1 MPLPDLTHLQFLV
14 LSILLD
20 GEVAG
25 RVLRERLA
33 QEGVIKTGP
42 GFYQLMARLEEAK
55 FVRGWYDQKVI
66 NGQVIKERR
75 YEATEQ
81 GVAACEQA
89 REFYLTRGKAGL
101 KEGVAHA

>member
-1 MPLPDLTHLQFLV
+1 MSLPELTHLQFLV

-33 QEGVIKTGP
+33 DQGVNKTGP

-75 YEATEQ
+75 YEATPQ
-81 GVAACEQA
+81 GVAACDQA
-89 REFYLTRGKAGL
+89 REFYLRRGRSGL
-101 KEGVAHA
+101 EGGMAHA